1 MNQVSDAMTDAK
13 IAAKQAMKTSTD
25 HKVDDAVIAKRK
37 QIAQDWFRQ
46 LRDDICASY
55 EALEDSYEG
64 PLSDRAPGRFER
76 TVWERGENEGGGE
89 MSVMKGRVF
98 EKVGVNISVV
108 HGEFSEKFRKE
119 IPGADENPNFWAAG
133 ISLVAH
139 PCSPHVP
146 AVHMNT
152 RHIVTTKAW
161 FGGGADLTPVFPQ
174 EKTPPISMVRLNL
187 PAMPMVMTITTG
199 SKSGAMNISGCHTAT
214 NRAGLAAFSMI
225 IWMLT
230 GMPTSPLPRM
240 SDVLSAISIR
250 NWSNATTTSPGPM
263 TNAAPN

>member
-1 MNQVSDAMTDAK
+1 MNQVSNAMTDAK
-13 IAAKQAMKTSTD
+13 IAANQAMKTSTD

-174 EKTPPISMVRLNL
+174 EKDTADFHGALKSACDAHGDDYYDRFKKWCDEYFWLPHRNEPRGVGGIFYDYLDANWDADFAFTQDVGRAFRDIYPELVKRHYMSSML
-187 PAMPMVMTITTG
+187 P
-199 SKSGAMNISGCHTAT
+199 S
-214 NRAGLAAFSMI
+214 R
-225 IWMLT
+225 
-230 GMPTSPLPRM
+230 
-240 SDVLSAISIR
+240 
-250 NWSNATTTSPGPM
+250 
-263 TNAAPN
+263 